1 MKTYLKAI
9 FCIFAALAMFS
20 LTACGSSGSDEPKKD
35 TTLVGSW
42 YLSEEEVEK
51 DVILPVLPNAN
62 NEVENMVFTE
72 NGDLTSI
79 DFDDDICFPDQKY
92 TQTGTK
98 PNEPQHLKWSLG
110 EGKLLV
116 TNKEGDSDS
125 TKYSLDGNILTLYFE
140 ELDEEYKPTGVLLK
154 SIFTKNNPKYKNGI
168 NPNLLG
174 IWYLNKEN
182 NIPVKPNKNNKVNSY
197 VFTEDGRFTCIDFE
211 TDESDPTYIQT
222 TEKSDTYSG
231 TWNCENEKI
240 RITGKGEPTFID
252 YSISGDVLSIV
263 GEDIDTHEIIISEY
277 KRTIPSL

>member
-42 YLSEEEVEK
+42 YLSEEEIEK
-51 DVILPVLPNAN
+51 DVILPVLPNAK

-79 DFDDDICFPDQKY
+79 DFDDDDICFPQKY
-92 TQTGTK
+92 IQTGPK

-116 TNKEGDSDS
+116 TNKEGASYS
-125 TKYSLDGNILTLYFE
+125 TKYSLNGNILTLYLE
-140 ELDEEYKPTGVLLK
+140 ELDIDDKPTGVLLK
-154 SIFTKNNPKYKNGI
+154 SIFTKNNPRYKNGI

-182 NIPVKPNKNNKVNSY
+182 NIPVKPNKNNEVNSY
-197 VFTEDGRFTCIDFE
+197 YFKEDGDFRYIYFE

-222 TEKSDTYSG
+222 TEKSDKYLG
-231 TWNCENEKI
+231 KWNCENEKI
-240 RITGKGEPTFID
+240 RITGEKGESTLID
-252 YSISGDVLSIV
+252 YSISGDVLSI
-263 GEDIDTHEIIISEY
+263 IDTGEIIISEY